1 MRADCAGQSQVHRR
15 DDRGVCESAA
25 GRILKMLVEKGAV
38 SPVPALRCKVPY
50 AVAGLTPDASPGD
63 ANPQL
68 PARSST
74 PSP

>member
-1 MRADCAGQSQVHRR
+1 MRADCARQGQAHRC

-38 SPVPALRCKVPY
+38 SPVPALRRKVPH
-50 AVAGLTPDASPGD
+50 ASPGD